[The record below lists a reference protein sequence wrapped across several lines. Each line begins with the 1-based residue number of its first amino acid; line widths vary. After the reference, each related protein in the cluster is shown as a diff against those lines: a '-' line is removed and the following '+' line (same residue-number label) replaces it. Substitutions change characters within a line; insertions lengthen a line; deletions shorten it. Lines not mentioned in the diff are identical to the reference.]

1 MIESKGSQWLV
12 AEAACTPPVT
22 SWWTGQR
29 EEMAGNIQSR
39 GGAKKGPRV
48 SAVYPLQV
56 GPFVNTEITV
66 FVVLATSIL
75 SGQGMDLRMC
85 DWRVQDLCL
94 SPALSN
100 KAQHSHKPLCFSV
113 FVFVHT
119 CWTPWS
125 LPWQVYCFSRV
136 SGDYGFDSKQTQP
149 TSLWRFLDHSPK
161 WDLPPTMGHGGFL
174 PFEQPLKRL
183 FSVIFS
189 SFGLRLPS
197 SHPWL
202 FD

>member
-1 MIESKGSQWLV
+1 MW
-12 AEAACTPPVT
+12 
-22 SWWTGQR
+22 
-29 EEMAGNIQSR
+29 
-39 GGAKKGPRV
+39 GAKKGPRV
-48 SAVYPLQV
+48 SVVYPLQT
-56 GPFVNTEITV
+56 GPFVNTEIMV

-85 DWRVQDLCL
+85 DWHVWDLCL
-94 SPALSN
+94 SPALPN

-149 TSLWRFLDHSPK
+149 PLSGDSLTTPPNEISHPP
-161 WDLPPTMGHGGFL
+161 WDMEDFFF
-174 PFEQPLKRL
+174 FEQPLKRL

-202 FD
+202 FDYSFVCTAFNQET